1 MLVTIYV
8 YNQFQ
13 KVYLILKFTENRD
26 IWISNSGIFAKT
38 KKKKLE
44 SKAELVV
51 TQLSNK
57 YYEWRS
63 CVNWTNSFRYIWIC
77 SSAEREVISCNIL
90 LKMKK
95 IIEKYRRKK
104 ALRWAARIEY
114 IIINMSLGEG
124 ASCGGM
130 TPEPIQKVKKAW
142 KTIGFNIIFFV
153 YLFICF
159 E

>member
-1 MLVTIYV
+1 M

-104 ALRWAARIEY
+104 SIEMSGANRIYYNKYEFGGGCILRRYDSGTHTKSEK
-114 IIINMSLGEG
+114 
-124 ASCGGM
+124 GM
-130 TPEPIQKVKKAW
+130 KNNWI
-142 KTIGFNIIFFV
+142 
-153 YLFICF
+153 
-159 E
+159 